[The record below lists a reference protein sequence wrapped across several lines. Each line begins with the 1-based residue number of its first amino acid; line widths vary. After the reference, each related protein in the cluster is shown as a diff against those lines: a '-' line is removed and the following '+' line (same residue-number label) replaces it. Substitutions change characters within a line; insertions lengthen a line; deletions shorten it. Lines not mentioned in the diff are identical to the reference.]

1 MNFADQIA
9 RKSGEIV
16 SIPGNHPYKKGGG
29 AGLLPKPTKGCVKC
43 GLCAKR
49 CPGPH
54 NARKV
59 NGAMVSVAALA
70 IKKAPFYQFSES
82 IILSDEYR
90 NLSMQCA
97 GRLCSRSAGKNE
109 DKLSNCRSRSQL
121 S

>member
-9 RKSGEIV
+9 RKSGEVV
-16 SIPGNHPYKKGGG
+16 SIPGNRPYKKGGG
-29 AGLLPKPTKGCVKC
+29 AGLVPKPTNDCVKC
-43 GLCAKR
+43 GLC
-49 CPGPH
+49 
-54 NARKV
+54 
-59 NGAMVSVAALA
+59 AMVSVAALA